1 MKLNVLARAIT
12 TTAVFPRGKNV
23 AWPRR
28 ATFKCYLN
36 AAEVKPSAS
45 CLKRL
50 SFKGSCEVNVEAWWM
65 RELATRP
72 QHTHL
77 TRPPSTLRFTRT
89 LPSEPIT
96 A

>member
-50 SFKGSCEVNVEAWWM
+50 SLKDLVK
-65 RELATRP
+65 
-72 QHTHL
+72 
-77 TRPPSTLRFTRT
+77 
-89 LPSEPIT
+89 
-96 A
+96 